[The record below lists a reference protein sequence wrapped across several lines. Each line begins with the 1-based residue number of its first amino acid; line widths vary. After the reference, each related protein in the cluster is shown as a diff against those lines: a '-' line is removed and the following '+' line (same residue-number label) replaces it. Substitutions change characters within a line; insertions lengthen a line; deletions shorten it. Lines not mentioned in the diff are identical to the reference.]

1 MNNTDGKKQKN
12 TPKDLKSIE
21 NFITK
26 ISIQSFAIERKINDL
41 ISSENLNDSII
52 KELNSIKDMISK
64 NDKEI
69 LSFFEVK
76 LSSKEKEKVF
86 SIMNL
91 MK

>member
-1 MNNTDGKKQKN
+1 MNNTDEKKQKN
-12 TPKDLKSIE
+12 TPKDPKSIE
-21 NFITK
+21 NFINK

-41 ISSENLNDSII
+41 ISSENLKDSII

>member
-12 TPKDLKSIE
+12 TPKDPKSIE

-41 ISSENLNDSII
+41 ISSDNLNDSII

-76 LSSKEKEKVF
+76 LSAKEKEKVF

>member
-12 TPKDLKSIE
+12 TPKDPKSIE
-21 NFITK
+21 NFVTK

-41 ISSENLNDSII
+41 ISSDNLNDSII

>member
-12 TPKDLKSIE
+12 TPKDPKSIE

>member
-1 MNNTDGKKQKN
+1 MNNTDEKKQKN
-12 TPKDLKSIE
+12 TPKDPKSIE

-41 ISSENLNDSII
+41 ISSDNLNDSII
-52 KELNSIKDMISK
+52 KKLNSIKDMISK
-64 NDKEI
+64 NDKEL

-76 LSSKEKEKVF
+76 LSSKEKEKVL

>member
-12 TPKDLKSIE
+12 TPKDPKSIE

-41 ISSENLNDSII
+41 ISSDNLNDSII

>member
-1 MNNTDGKKQKN
+1 MNNTDEKKQKN
-12 TPKDLKSIE
+12 TPKDPKSIE

>member
-12 TPKDLKSIE
+12 TPKDPKSIE
-21 NFITK
+21 NFVTK

-41 ISSENLNDSII
+41 ISSDTLNDSII

>member
-12 TPKDLKSIE
+12 TPKDPKSIE
-21 NFITK
+21 NFVTK
-26 ISIQSFAIERKINDL
+26 ISIQSFDIERKINDL
-41 ISSENLNDSII
+41 ISSDNLNDSII